1 MKKIK
6 EPKNVIRQMNHLKKS
21 KTIWNHLIY
30 PMNKFSISVT
40 EKCRLLYI
48 NTLHFIW
55 KHLLFIER
63 EIYNKEMIMKK
74 KNRYGYKIG
83 YRENGSRNFIRYFMT
98 YTYPQAKMCLRHYR
112 KSPPRERETN
122 RPLINPFWEIKPI
135 TKKEILAGIW
145 DEIPFPYSNLFLLFW
160 RGSFAY
166 PSQNC
171 ITLVKS

>member
-1 MKKIK
+1 
-6 EPKNVIRQMNHLKKS
+6 
-21 KTIWNHLIY
+21 
-30 PMNKFSISVT
+30 
-40 EKCRLLYI
+40 
-48 NTLHFIW
+48 
-55 KHLLFIER
+55 
-63 EIYNKEMIMKK
+63 MKK

-166 PSQNC
+166 PLQNC

>member
-1 MKKIK
+1 
-6 EPKNVIRQMNHLKKS
+6 MN
-21 KTIWNHLIY
+21 
-30 PMNKFSISVT
+30 
-40 EKCRLLYI
+40 
-48 NTLHFIW
+48 
-55 KHLLFIER
+55 
-63 EIYNKEMIMKK
+63 K
-74 KNRYGYKIG
+74 KNRYGYKVG
-83 YRENGSRNFIRYFMT
+83 YRENGSRIFIRYFMT
-98 YTYPQAKMCLRHYR
+98 YTYQQAKMCLRHYR